1 MTMIDKTV
9 NKSRI
14 SQEHVEIEQITAS
27 LHQILAER
35 QETQQRVL
43 DLLNRLRERVAAH
56 FSDEEVGGFISE
68 QTRDKKELAAKCRSL
83 CKHHTCL
90 TEQLDHLIALAEGGA
105 VQPEW
110 WSELEARFHELSVE
124 IAGHE
129 FREQELLSEVDD
141 DTSSGE
147 HPA

>member
-1 MTMIDKTV
+1 
-9 NKSRI
+9 
-14 SQEHVEIEQITAS
+14 
-27 LHQILAER
+27 
-35 QETQQRVL
+35 
-43 DLLNRLRERVAAH
+43 
-56 FSDEEVGGFISE
+56 
-68 QTRDKKELAAKCRSL
+68 
-83 CKHHTCL
+83 
-90 TEQLDHLIALAEGGA
+90 LAEGGA